1 VTTKILSGDP
11 KEKFTMPYFSEV
23 NVVNFGAPATTSGLA
38 KFKTAASTTFPL
50 PANYR
55 LSQPGEV
62 AQYFANRR
70 GVNNTSFACART
82 ILSINGIEP
91 TFTQLPQ
98 TASALWVRNLLNDE
112 VYYSITSESSSTKN
126 ISSFLPAV
134 EPPTVTL
141 MAQNGRVNVSSRS
154 PSANYDIT
162 CLVDPATL
170 PLTPA
175 DIVVNGAPCPSSDLV
190 LGAGPHQV
198 FAVASRSI
206 SSNQQAQTLF
216 SSMKVID
223 FVVPEKVSAA
233 PAQNGASAPAE
244 VVRDLSV
251 SAAKEAPAS
260 SVFTSP
266 QQVAKVASYS
276 LAMLA
281 KRAKLKVQAGSKLK
295 ATVAAK
301 SKKICQA
308 SSDGVV
314 GLAVGKCT
322 LTVTATSPSG
332 AKKSKSLTISEKQ

>member
-1 VTTKILSGDP
+1 
-11 KEKFTMPYFSEV
+11 MPYFSEV

-38 KFKTAASTTFPL
+38 KFKTAHSTTFPL

-62 AQYFANRR
+62 AQYFTNRR
-70 GVNNTSFACART
+70 GVNNTSFACAKALGT
-82 ILSINGIEP
+82 IKFFEP
-91 TFTQLPQ
+91 VFTQLPQ

-141 MAQNGRVNVSSRS
+141 MAQNGRMNVSSRS
-154 PSANYDIT
+154 PSASYDLM
-162 CLVDPATL
+162 CLVDPKTL

-175 DIVVNGAPCPSSDLV
+175 DIVVNGTPCPSTDLV
-190 LGAGPHQV
+190 LGAGAHQV
-198 FAVASRSI
+198 FAVASRNI
-206 SSNQQAQTLF
+206 SVNQQAQTLF

-223 FVVPEKVSAA
+223 FMVPEKVSA
-233 PAQNGASAPAE
+233 PPVQNGSSASTE
-244 VVRDLSV
+244 IVRDLSL
-251 SAAKEAPAS
+251 SAANEAPAS
-260 SVFTSP
+260 GVFTSP
-266 QQVAKVASYS
+266 QQSAKVASYS

-281 KRAKLKVQAGSKLK
+281 KRAKLKIQPGSKLK

-301 SKKICQA
+301 SKKVCQA
-308 SSDGVV
+308 SSTAVV

-322 LTVTATSPSG
+322 LTITATSSTG
-332 AKKSKSLTISEKQ
+332 SSKSKLLTISVKQ

>member
-1 VTTKILSGDP
+1 
-11 KEKFTMPYFSEV
+11 V

-38 KFKTAASTTFPL
+38 KFQTAHSTTFPL

-62 AQYFANRR
+62 AQYFTNRR
-70 GVNNTSFACART
+70 GVNNTSFACAKALGT
-82 ILSINGIEP
+82 IKFFEP
-91 TFTQLPQ
+91 VFTQLPQ

-112 VYYSITSESSSTKN
+112 VYYSITSESSGTKN

-141 MAQNGRVNVSSRS
+141 MAQNGRMNVSSRS
-154 PSANYDIT
+154 PSANYDLM
-162 CLVDPATL
+162 CLVDPTTL

-175 DIVVNGAPCPSSDLV
+175 DIVVNGTPCPSTDLV
-190 LGAGPHQV
+190 LGAGAHQV
-198 FAVASRSI
+198 FAVASRNI
-206 SSNQQAQTLF
+206 SVNQQAQTLF

-223 FVVPEKVSAA
+223 FMVPEKVSA
-233 PAQNGASAPAE
+233 PPVQNGSSASTE
-244 VVRDLSV
+244 VVRDLSL
-251 SAAKEAPAS
+251 SAANEAPAS
-260 SVFTSP
+260 GVFTSP
-266 QQVAKVASYS
+266 QQSAKVASYS

-281 KRAKLKVQAGSKLK
+281 KRAKLKIQPGSKLK

-322 LTVTATSPSG
+322 MTVTATSPAG
-332 AKKSKSLTISEKQ
+332 AKKSKLLTISVKK